1 MSKQS
6 KSDLPILYQRGKK
19 GELRVWR
26 TWAVGDTVYSE
37 AGVQGGKLTQSSYRC
52 EPKNVG
58 RANATTAAQ
67 QAVVEAKA
75 EWEKKRSRKYSETV
89 PPEDTTHGNMP
100 MLAQYFFVKGEPGTL
115 TTHAKKIRWPVDVQV
130 KFDGLRAKARR
141 VDGKVVLLPR
151 SGQLDEVY
159 DARHVIQ
166 QLDKW
171 LPDGMELDGE
181 LYVHG
186 KKLQE
191 ITSLAKRFR
200 VPDSTILVYHVYDV
214 PMCGGERSLPWS
226 SRRLLLDQDVKES
239 PSVVRA
245 KTVQANDVDDVVG
258 FFRRFRERGFEGAM
272 VRLPDGLYECGHR
285 SASLLKVKEHLDD
298 EFEVIGCEEGVGKDV
313 GTATFVCLTNATKQH
328 PVRKEFRARMRGTID
343 ERRRFWAERASYIG
357 RKLTVSFMRWT
368 EEGKPQETVGE
379 VFREARDLG

>member
-37 AGVQGGKLTQSSYRC
+37 SGVQGGKLTQSSYRC

-58 RANATTAAQ
+58 RVNATTAAQ
-67 QAVVEAKA
+67 QAAAEAKA

-89 PPEDTTHGNMP
+89 PPEDVTHENMP
-100 MLAQYFFVKGEPGTL
+100 MKAESFFVKGEPGVL
-115 TTHAKKIRWPVDVQV
+115 TSHAKKIRWPVDVQV

-171 LPDGMELDGE
+171 LPDDMELDGE

-186 KKLQE
+186 KKLQQ
-191 ITSLAKRFR
+191 IASLAKRFR

-214 PMCGGERSLPWS
+214 PMLDGSRDDPWRVRRQSLA
-226 SRRLLLDQDVKES
+226 QITES
-239 PSVVRA
+239 PSVQRVKSVPA
-245 KTVQANDVDDVVG
+245 ADVDDVVG

-272 VRLPDGLYECGHR
+272 VRLHDGLYECGHR
-285 SASLLKVKEHLDD
+285 SASLLKVKEHMDA
-298 EFEVIGCEEGVGKDV
+298 EFEVTGCEEGVGKDV
-313 GTATFVCLTNATKQH
+313 GTATFVCVTEDG
-328 PVRKEFRARMRGTID
+328 KEFRARMRGPID
-343 ERRRFWAERASYIG
+343 ERRRFWVERDRYVG
-357 RKLTVSFMRWT
+357 RMLTVSFMRWT
-368 EEGKPQETVGE
+368 TEGKPQEPVGE